1 MYGDS
6 QWLAKLTLSPR
17 SMIPVHSFMVLIC
30 KMDGISVV
38 SISESLHVDYGI
50 SDLGNDFLEG
60 IADVGLLH
68 SLERKN
74 CRIGSIQ

>member
-1 MYGDS
+1 MDFQRQGR
-6 QWLAKLTLSPR
+6 LTLSLR
-17 SMIPVHSFMVLIC
+17 SMILVQSFMVLIYR
-30 KMDGISVV
+30 MEGISVV
-38 SISESLHVDYGI
+38 SIFESLHVDCGI
-50 SDLGNDFLEG
+50 SAVGDDFLEG

>member
-1 MYGDS
+1 
-6 QWLAKLTLSPR
+6 
-17 SMIPVHSFMVLIC
+17 MIPVHSFMVLIC

>member
-1 MYGDS
+1 
-6 QWLAKLTLSPR
+6 
-17 SMIPVHSFMVLIC
+17 
-30 KMDGISVV
+30 MDGISVV